1 MTLRHLIIDAL
12 ALVGIFA
19 TGYVILYIGT
29 L

>member
-1 MTLRHLIIDAL
+1 MIPRHLLIDTL

-19 TGYVILYIGT
+19 TPIVILYIGT